1 MCNVIFTSQG
11 ITSQMAPSEA
21 VEKNDKLPISTTENG
36 VYDNKSLLNSNQ
48 LLDRIITGKKI

>member
-1 MCNVIFTSQG
+1 
-11 ITSQMAPSEA
+11 MAPSEA
-21 VEKNDKLPISTTENG
+21 VEKIDKLPISTTENG